1 MKFIQWLKSLFTHP
15 AEEKTSMSK
24 IALSLSAL
32 AGVLANATAANV
44 LTIQVTDDSGTGIA
58 GQTVTLSGDAGVIL
72 SGTTLTTDS
81 NGQATA
87 SLTSSAAGSYQVT
100 AVLSDGTSQSITVPF
115 LAVADTGTAEVKTTT
130 ATSSPLEQAKAKF
143 DAFVEFVEHGLEVLG
158 EDAEADLVALKDKFL

>member
-24 IALSLSAL
+24 IALSLGIAV
-32 AGVLANATAANV
+32 GVIADGSTANA
-44 LTIQVTDDSGTGIA
+44 LTIQVADDSGTCIA
-58 GQTVTLSGDAGVIL
+58 GQTVTLSGDEGVFL
-72 SGTTLTTDS
+72 SDSTLTTDS

-87 SLTSSAAGSYQVT
+87 SLTSAAAGTYQVT
-100 AVLSDGTSQSITVPF
+100 ATLVDGTVQSISVPF
-115 LAVADTGTAEVKTTT
+115 LAVADTGAAEVKTTA

-158 EDAEADLVALKDKFL
+158 EEAEADLVALKDKFL